1 MATIHSGVVDDGA
14 KLQILPSTRQITVP
28 VSESILGVEGDHRSA
43 EITFQCPKV
52 IDGHDVT
59 KCASHYISWAN
70 AIGRPGR
77 YDIKEITVDDDNMYF
92 KWVIDATVTEAA
104 GDIYFSVHF
113 MDLDDDGLV
122 LYKWGTTSCTG
133 LRVLPTTHHH
143 TDDEDDDGLLYVDIN
158 DGSLA
163 NAVESAVRGV
173 LYG

>member
-28 VSESILGVEGDHRSA
+28 ASESILGVEGDHKSA
-43 EITFQCPKV
+43 EITFQCPKI
-52 IDGHDVT
+52 IDGHDVSE
-59 KCASHYISWAN
+59 CDSHYISWTN

-92 KWVIDATVTEAA
+92 KWLITGTVTESA
-104 GDIYFSVHF
+104 GDISFSVHF
-113 MDLDDDGLV
+113 RDYDDEGLV